1 LKEFLNPEGLQ
12 PHMNSFSSGWLER
25 LRMLWRDGVMFDTE
39 DWLRKITWHTNDLT
53 FEEAFQKTG
62 RILNITVTS
71 RQKFGPPLLLNHLS
85 TPHVTIA
92 SAVIASAAVPTFVHP
107 MQLRERRNERE
118 FPFGE
123 IAVRFR
129 DGSFETDLPIT
140 GLSQMFNCSFFIVS
154 QTNPHIVPF
163 FFNSMGSGGQPTG
176 WRRWTGGYRGG
187 FIFSAL
193 ELWLKLS
200 MRKNLKFLATL
211 DLLPN
216 VFGQDW
222 SYIFLQTFYGH
233 VTLVPAVS
241 VWDFF
246 RLVSDPTIE
255 DMRRYFSGGKQAAW
269 SACSMIQNRMLIDKT
284 LAECGEDL

>member
-1 LKEFLNPEGLQ
+1 
-12 PHMNSFSSGWLER
+12 
-25 LRMLWRDGVMFDTE
+25 
-39 DWLRKITWHTNDLT
+39 
-53 FEEAFQKTG
+53 
-62 RILNITVTS
+62 
-71 RQKFGPPLLLNHLS
+71 
-85 TPHVTIA
+85 
-92 SAVIASAAVPTFVHP
+92 
-107 MQLRERRNERE
+107 
-118 FPFGE
+118 
-123 IAVRFR
+123 
-129 DGSFETDLPIT
+129 
-140 GLSQMFNCSFFIVS
+140 
-154 QTNPHIVPF
+154 
-163 FFNSMGSGGQPTG
+163 
-176 WRRWTGGYRGG
+176 
-187 FIFSAL
+187 
-193 ELWLKLS
+193 